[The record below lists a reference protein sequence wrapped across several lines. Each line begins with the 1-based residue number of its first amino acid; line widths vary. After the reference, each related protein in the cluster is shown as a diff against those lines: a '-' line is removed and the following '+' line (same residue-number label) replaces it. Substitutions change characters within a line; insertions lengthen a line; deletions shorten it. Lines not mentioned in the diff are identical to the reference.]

1 MNLVDLATELEYVPK
16 EQLAQMSQD
25 PSSRYPQ
32 YLVLSEIQRRTANE
46 KAYAAAKPRPTTT
59 VAEEVV
65 GEFMQPQSLQAGM
78 PSESAPTDAFSSESM
93 GIPASAP
100 MQQPMM
106 MAGGGQTKAEARESI
121 IDMMSDINIKRGE
134 AGLSGLMDA
143 AGDVITAGSA
153 VIPINAAGK
162 LALIEKAMKPL
173 SGAYRK
179 ALEASRKGNVEYA
192 NLDPL
197 VKEQAKKYIQLSKES
212 DKASFTL
219 GAGAPTAF
227 SLGVANQAG
236 KFKYQDEDK
245 KASGGLTEYMK
256 EVGSELKRIKE
267 KESRYAARNKRE
279 KEGKTIFSTS
289 LSPRKYV
296 IPDETYK
303 KLTDKGMVR
312 AFDAY
317 RPMGLLFNALS
328 GEGAFSGMDRT
339 IPESKLKNLESAM
352 KQSRNEM
359 QQRQL
364 GLASGGLT
372 AYANGGALEQSF
384 ADPYENVLGSSS
396 NPYPMEYIEDEE
408 DLTIGDLRDP
418 LAAATALLAL
428 DPRRKAL
435 SYLGGKAKGLFGA
448 IKRRYKKDDIDLG
461 PTGMPAGKVKVGKET
476 YDPSKVTVP
485 QTGIDL
491 KKVIK
496 DPLIT
501 VPAGLGTAYSI
512 SSLSDESVDT
522 NDKNK
527 TETDTEKQLRLQREE
542 YEKQLAELRN
552 KATGIAKPKKEIDY
566 DLVGLGGLIMGARN
580 MSELGTGL
588 AGLAERRQARE
599 DALLEGQAQ
608 QDYYR
613 ASADK
618 VRAEIEGLPLENK
631 MDALEQVN
639 DILTKALEG
648 EIELTEE
655 QLQYYNVAS
664 QTLTS
669 QILALQGITANSLT
683 GLDPLEENRIQ

>member
-1 MNLVDLATELEYVPK
+1 
-16 EQLAQMSQD
+16 
-25 PSSRYPQ
+25 
-32 YLVLSEIQRRTANE
+32 
-46 KAYAAAKPRPTTT
+46 
-59 VAEEVV
+59 
-65 GEFMQPQSLQAGM
+65 
-78 PSESAPTDAFSSESM
+78 
-93 GIPASAP
+93 
-100 MQQPMM
+100 MM
-106 MAGGGQTKAEARESI
+106 MAGGGQTKAEAREGI
-121 IDMMSDINIKRGE
+121 IDMMSDINIKRGK

-197 VKEQAKKYIQLSKES
+197 VKEQAKKYIQLGKES
-212 DKASFTL
+212 DKASFAL
-219 GAGAPTAF
+219 GAGAPTTF
-227 SLGVANQAG
+227 SLGVANQLG

-245 KASGGLTEYMK
+245 K
-256 EVGSELKRIKE
+256 
-267 KESRYAARNKRE
+267 
-279 KEGKTIFSTS
+279 
-289 LSPRKYV
+289 
-296 IPDETYK
+296 
-303 KLTDKGMVR
+303 
-312 AFDAY
+312 
-317 RPMGLLFNALS
+317 
-328 GEGAFSGMDRT
+328 
-339 IPESKLKNLESAM
+339 
-352 KQSRNEM
+352 
-359 QQRQL
+359 
-364 GLASGGLT
+364 ASGGLT

-384 ADPYENVLGSSS
+384 ADPYENVLGSST
-396 NPYPMEYIEDEE
+396 NPYPTEYIEDEE

-435 SYLGGKAKGLFGA
+435 SYLGSKAKGLFGA

-461 PTGMPAGKVKVGKET
+461 PTGMPAGKIKVGKET

-522 NDKNK
+522 NNKNK
-527 TETDTEKQLRLQREE
+527 TETDTERQLRLQKEE

-552 KATGIAKPKKEIDY
+552 KATGTAKPKKEIDY

-618 VRAEIEGLPLENK
+618 VRAEIENLPLEQK
-631 MDALEQVN
+631 F
-639 DILTKALEG
+639 DILDNITETLKQAREG
-648 EIELTEE
+648 EIELTDERKLE
-655 QLQYYNVAS
+655 LNQAS
-664 QTLTS
+664 QLLTS

-683 GLDPLEENRIQ
+683 GFNVNEALGPKIN